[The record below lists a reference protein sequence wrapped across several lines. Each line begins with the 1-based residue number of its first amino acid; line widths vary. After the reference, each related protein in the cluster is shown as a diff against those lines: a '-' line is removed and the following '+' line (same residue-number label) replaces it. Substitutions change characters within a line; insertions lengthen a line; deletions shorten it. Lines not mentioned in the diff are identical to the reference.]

1 MDLTD
6 QLDLLADQADV
17 VQTASKDFQE
27 NEAKMERMVKEVRW
41 VLPALMDY
49 VDKLVFAENLDQMEL
64 LDLME

>member
-1 MDLTD
+1 VDLTD